1 VALYSYVKNVKDKKL
16 FKDKEVKVHF
26 EELLRLERK
35 SINFYIKKINTTMFY
50 IESDSDFE
58 SDRLALV
65 EISKI
70 LAR

>member
-1 VALYSYVKNVKDKKL
+1 VGLYSYVKNVKDKKL
-16 FKDKEVKVHF
+16 LKDKEVKVHF

>member
-1 VALYSYVKNVKDKKL
+1 MALYSYVKNVKDKKL